1 MDNLTKLEVTFTDL
15 NAFRMVIGNQD
26 KNIKVLGALY
36 NVNIFSKGEAIYIDS
51 DHPDLIATMET
62 IFQTLIRI
70 AGKNIVLTERD
81 ILYIAKLTGTMSIDE
96 IADIY
101 INRMLI
107 TKTVGGK
114 PIYAKTLHQ
123 RHYIQAINKNDMV
136 FAIGPAGTGKTYVA
150 VMNAISKLRDGTV
163 KKLILTR
170 PAVEAGENLGF
181 LPGDLKEKIDPYLR
195 PLYDALYEALGT
207 KQTEDLIE
215 KGTIEIAPLAYMRGR
230 TLENAY
236 VILDEAQNTT
246 TNQMKLFLTRLGF
259 NSKMVV
265 TGDITQIDLPKKAT
279 SGLVQAVQLL
289 EAVEGI
295 AIIAFDRID
304 VIRHPLVQKV
314 LERYENYENKY
325 RKLF

>member
-1 MDNLTKLEVTFTDL
+1 
-15 NAFRMVIGNQD
+15 MVIGNQD
-26 KNIKVLGALY
+26 RNIKVLNAIFDTQ
-36 NVNIFSKGEAIYIDS
+36 IFSKGEDIFIDS
-51 DHPDLIATMET
+51 DDQELVDRLNRV
-62 IFQTLIRI
+62 FKTLID
-70 AGKNIVLTERD
+70 IVTSNVVISERD
-81 ILYIAKLTGTMSIDE
+81 IIYIAKLLNKLSSEE
-96 IADIY
+96 IHELY
-101 INRMLI
+101 TNRLLI
-107 TKTVGGK
+107 TKTISGK
-114 PIYAKTLHQ
+114 PVYAKTLNQ
-123 RHYIQAINKNDMV
+123 RYYIQAIQKNDMV
-136 FAIGPAGTGKTYVA
+136 FGVGPAGTGKTYVA
-150 VMNAISKLRDGTV
+150 VMDAISHLKDGTV

-207 KQTEDLIE
+207 KQTEEMIE

-246 TNQMKLFLTRLGF
+246 MNQMKLFLTRLGF
-259 NSKMVV
+259 NSKMVI
-265 TGDITQIDLPKKAT
+265 TGDITQIDLPKKT
-279 SGLVQAVQLL
+279 NSGLVQAIHLL
-289 EAVEGI
+289 EHVDGI
-295 AIIAFDRID
+295 EIIQFERVD